1 MNSDEAMG
9 GSRRFGARCA
19 LGAIWLY
26 RNLLSPLKPPCCRFT
41 PTCSHYAAD
50 AFRNQPFF
58 RACGLTLW
66 RLARCHPFYHGS
78 LIDPVPPARRPS

>member
-1 MNSDEAMG
+1 MNSDDMMD
-9 GSRRFGARCA
+9 GSRRLGARCA

-26 RNLLSPLKPPCCRFT
+26 RNLLSPFKPPCCRFT
-41 PTCSHYAAD
+41 PTCSQYAAD
-50 AFRNQPFF
+50 AFRHHPFF

-78 LIDPVPPARRPS
+78 PIDPVPPVNRPS